1 MRPTEIEVLNLAR
14 EAVTNDATLEGLWE
28 GLASKDLDDR
38 HRSFLTLQTLT
49 EVYPE
54 RMYVRYWDEV
64 AAMLDKRSVDA
75 KYIAVSL
82 LAGMAAAKGDNR
94 FEQLFD
100 KYFML
105 LDDNNLTIPMHVAL
119 NAARV
124 FKAKSLLRE
133 RIIGHLL
140 RIDETHHT
148 PGRKALIA
156 ANAIESLDKCFDE
169 IEDKA
174 AIIDFARFYADAP
187 SPKAR
192 KVAKAFLKKR
202 TETG

>member
-14 EAVTNDATLEGLWE
+14 EAVTNDATFEGLWE
-28 GLASKDLDDR
+28 GLSSKDLDER
-38 HRSFLTLQTLT
+38 HRSFLALQTLT

-82 LAGMAAAKGDNR
+82 LAGMAAAKGENR
-94 FEQLFD
+94 FEELFD

-119 NAARV
+119 NAA
-124 FKAKSLLRE
+124 
-133 RIIGHLL
+133 
-140 RIDETHHT
+140 
-148 PGRKALIA
+148 
-156 ANAIESLDKCFDE
+156 
-169 IEDKA
+169 
-174 AIIDFARFYADAP
+174 
-187 SPKAR
+187 
-192 KVAKAFLKKR
+192 
-202 TETG
+202 